1 MSAGKVIRPGDPMSL
16 LTAARRRRER
26 DELANGH
33 VVDVLVIGGG
43 VTGVGVALDAASR
56 GLDVALIEAHD
67 YAFGTSRWSSKMVHG
82 GLRYLATG
90 KVGVAWES
98 AVERA
103 GISQHIAPH
112 LVHPFAQLVPIFDS
126 TTRKDLAITRA
137 GLTAGDVLRRAS
149 RLPSSRLPG
158 PSRINAARV
167 RELVPAVETTGL
179 KGAFVSWDFKLE
191 DDARLVVSIART
203 AAAYGAKM
211 ITRARATSISADGA
225 VVTDEV
231 DGGQFEVRA
240 RNVINATGVWAGTLD
255 PHVELTPSRGTHL
268 VLPAAALGRPRASL
282 TVPVP
287 GHFGR
292 FVFTIPQFDDL
303 VYVGLTDVPAPGPI
317 PDVPTPDA
325 EEIDWI
331 LDVFNRSLS
340 KAITRD
346 DVIGT
351 FAGLRP
357 LAADPVSSDST
368 ADISRHHLI
377 TGGAGEVITVTGGK
391 LTTYRRMAQDAVDKI
406 SDVECQ
412 THRIALVGAG
422 PPPVDP
428 AIPHR
433 LVRRFGSEAS
443 LIAGLADH
451 DASLLQPLSPDNHS
465 RVLGVEVLWAQQ
477 AEGALDIEDV
487 VERRTRIS
495 LVPDDLAMVKETV
508 SALLEGTTTAHR

>member
-1 MSAGKVIRPGDPMSL
+1 
-16 LTAARRRRER
+16 
-26 DELANGH
+26 
-33 VVDVLVIGGG
+33 
-43 VTGVGVALDAASR
+43 
-56 GLDVALIEAHD
+56 
-67 YAFGTSRWSSKMVHG
+67 
-82 GLRYLATG
+82 
-90 KVGVAWES
+90 
-98 AVERA
+98 
-103 GISQHIAPH
+103 
-112 LVHPFAQLVPIFDS
+112 
-126 TTRKDLAITRA
+126 
-137 GLTAGDVLRRAS
+137 
-149 RLPSSRLPG
+149 
-158 PSRINAARV
+158 
-167 RELVPAVETTGL
+167 
-179 KGAFVSWDFKLE
+179 
-191 DDARLVVSIART
+191 
-203 AAAYGAKM
+203 
-211 ITRARATSISADGA
+211 
-225 VVTDEV
+225 
-231 DGGQFEVRA
+231 
-240 RNVINATGVWAGTLD
+240 
-255 PHVELTPSRGTHL
+255 
-268 VLPAAALGRPRASL
+268 
-282 TVPVP
+282 VP

-357 LAADPVSSDST
+357 LAADPGSSDST

-377 TGGAGEVITVTGGK
+377 TGGLGEVITVTGGK

-422 PPPVDP
+422 ALPADP

-443 LIAGLADH
+443 LIAGLADR
-451 DASLLQPLSPDNHS
+451 DASLLQPLSPESHS

-495 LVPDDLAMVKETV
+495 LVPEDLAMVSETV